1 MYRNNYITITI
12 TGKSIAESSGV
23 HNDNDAIHAIDGA
36 TATYGARF
44 CGLFEQARRAYYGTI
59 FVSIILS
66 FENMWFGH
74 PITHSLLLLQLHDD
88 M

>member
-36 TATYGARF
+36 TATNAARF
-44 CGLFEQARRAYYGTI
+44 CGLFEQARRAYFDAI
-59 FVSIILS
+59 FVSKIFIV
-66 FENMWFGH
+66 NNAWFGRDG
-74 PITHSLLLLQLHDD
+74 P
-88 M
+88 